1 MASTNVPLTS
11 IGLYVGYAAVTS
23 SDTLT
28 TIPTTTFTHLPG
40 LYSTPDFNIAPNTA
54 DATSYDEEEFTMKV
68 TLLKEMPDNVT
79 FGARYGKAIIDA
91 WEALL
96 TTYNSASNKGIWFVI
111 AIKDPASE
119 TPTFDNA
126 LFFRGRPLK
135 RGLPST
141 ETNSGI
147 DFDLYVAPESEPEA
161 GKFNISTQKK
171 IA

>member
-28 TIPTTTFTHLPG
+28 TIPTTNFTHLPG

-91 WEALL
+91 WDALVAA
-96 TTYNSASNKGIWFVI
+96 YNSEANKGIWFVI

-135 RGLPST
+135 RGLPAT

-147 DFDLYVAPESEPEA
+147 DFDLYVAPDIEPEA
-161 GKFNISTQKK
+161 GTCNISTQRI

>member
-28 TIPTTTFTHLPG
+28 TIPTTNFTHLPG

-91 WEALL
+91 WDALVAA
-96 TTYNSASNKGIWFVI
+96 YNSEANKGIWFVI

-135 RGLPST
+135 RGLPAT

-147 DFDLYVAPESEPEA
+147 DFDLYVAPESEAEA
-161 GKFNISTQKK
+161 GKFNISAQKK

>member
-11 IGLYVGYAAVTS
+11 IGLYVGYAEVGS

-40 LYSTPDFNIAPNTA
+40 LYSTPNFNIAPNTE
-54 DATSYDEEEFTMKV
+54 DASSYDEEEFTMKV

-91 WEALL
+91 WDALL
-96 TTYNSASNKGIWFVI
+96 AAYNSPTNKGIWFVI
-111 AIKDPASE
+111 AIKDPASD

-141 ETNSGI
+141 EANSGI
-147 DFDLYVAPESEPEA
+147 DIDLYVAPESEPEA
-161 GKFNISTQKK
+161 GKFNISTKKK
-171 IA
+171 ID